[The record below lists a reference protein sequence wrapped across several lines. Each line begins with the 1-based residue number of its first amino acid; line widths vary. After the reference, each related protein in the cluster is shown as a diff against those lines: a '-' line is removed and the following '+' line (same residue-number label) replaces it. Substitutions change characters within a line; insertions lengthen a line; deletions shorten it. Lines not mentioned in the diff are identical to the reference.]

1 MSAAAQAATLKHRI
15 NNKTLTKVSNQLQN
29 FMSNQRIG
37 IEDKVKNLAF
47 YLRPSYMYA
56 DKK

>member
-1 MSAAAQAATLKHRI
+1 MSAAAQTANLKHRI

-56 DKK
+56 HQK